1 MQRLRVQRGRLK
13 SIFGIDRTASEEPPN
28 RPSGG
33 WRGCAVPAFSPQ
45 AKTLAQGW
53 LCHPEHSNA
62 KGWSRP
68 SGGETQNKRASFRMP
83 FCFGAEGGIRTL
95 ARFNPTTPLAGE
107 PLIATWVLLHGCKCS
122 WGIWFVR
129 KKVAERVG
137 FEPTALDE
145 SPVFKTGS
153 LNHSDIS
160 PRLFNQRRVIC
171 YHSKRVLSSIKSW
184 NPAQI
189 CQMISKAD
197 QLYLMPVPP
206 ILS

>member
-53 LCHPEHSNA
+53 LCHPEHSNT

-107 PLIATWVLLHGCKCS
+107 PLIATWVLLHGCKLRVHYLLWLKMKS
-122 WGIWFVR
+122 GGESGIRTHGSF
-129 KKVAERVG
+129 
-137 FEPTALDE
+137 E

-153 LNHSDIS
+153 LNRSDIS
-160 PRLFNQRRVIC
+160 PYRLNCKLF
-171 YHSKRVLSSIKSW
+171 YH
-184 NPAQI
+184 
-189 CQMISKAD
+189 
-197 QLYLMPVPP
+197 
-206 ILS
+206 ILSQ